1 MTAVPSA
8 CVQQIEIPSNL
19 RGTLCEYADDI
30 RDGAALQRQVDANG
44 YVLLR
49 GVLDQEQVVTARKE
63 VFARLGEV
71 GEINEPVE
79 HGIGTGTSC
88 RREVA
93 GDLNA
98 FWRDVSSGKALRAVT
113 HGPQLCTLLGR
124 FFGEAAR
131 PHDLIYLRP
140 MSVGRATR
148 LHYDFPFFA
157 GYSKRIYTAW
167 IPLGEIDQSEG
178 PLLIIE
184 DSHKFMDWIEPIR
197 SHDYQ
202 SDRENEVVQRAA
214 YEQPNSVDPVT
225 LAEQRGVRL
234 LSADFQPGDLVVFSG
249 FILHGS
255 LDNCSTIDRVRLS
268 CDVRFQP
275 AADSTADSRYFGT
288 NPAGSAGG
296 GYGAMKG
303 ALPLNEL

>member
-1 MTAVPSA
+1 MTSESVPR
-8 CVQQIEIPSNL
+8 VQQIEIPSNL
-19 RGTLCEYADDI
+19 RGTLCEYVDDI
-30 RDGAALQRQVDANG
+30 QDGAALQRQVNEHG

-49 GVLDQEQVVTARKE
+49 GVLDRDQIMAARKE

-71 GEINEPVE
+71 GEISDPVE
-79 HGIGTGTSC
+79 QGIGTGASR

-93 GDLNA
+93 EGLNA

-113 HGPQLCTLLGR
+113 HGPQLSTLLGR
-124 FFGEAAR
+124 FFGEDAK

-140 MSVGRATR
+140 MSVGRTTR

-157 GYSKRIYTAW
+157 GYSNRICTAW

-184 DSHKFMDWIEPIR
+184 DSHEFLDWIDPIR
-197 SHDYQ
+197 NHDYQ
-202 SDRENEVVQRAA
+202 GDRENEVVQRAA

-249 FILHGS
+249 FVLHGS
-255 LDNCSTIDRVRLS
+255 LDNCSTIGRVRLS

-275 AADSTADSRYFGT
+275 VTDSTADHRYFGT
-288 NPAGSAGG
+288 DPVGSAGG

-303 ALPLNEL
+303 ALPLDEI

>member
-71 GEINEPVE
+71 GEINDPVE

-124 FFGEAAR
+124 FFGAAAR
-131 PHDLIYLRP
+131 PHDLI
-140 MSVGRATR
+140 
-148 LHYDFPFFA
+148 
-157 GYSKRIYTAW
+157 
-167 IPLGEIDQSEG
+167 
-178 PLLIIE
+178 
-184 DSHKFMDWIEPIR
+184 
-197 SHDYQ
+197 
-202 SDRENEVVQRAA
+202 
-214 YEQPNSVDPVT
+214 
-225 LAEQRGVRL
+225 
-234 LSADFQPGDLVVFSG
+234 
-249 FILHGS
+249 
-255 LDNCSTIDRVRLS
+255 
-268 CDVRFQP
+268 
-275 AADSTADSRYFGT
+275 
-288 NPAGSAGG
+288 
-296 GYGAMKG
+296 
-303 ALPLNEL
+303 

>member
-1 MTAVPSA
+1 MTAKSVPR
-8 CVQQIEIPSNL
+8 VQEIEIPPNL
-19 RGTLCEYADDI
+19 RATLCEYTDDI
-30 RDGAALQRQVDANG
+30 QDSVALQRQVNENG
-44 YVLLR
+44 YALLR
-49 GVLDQEQVVTARKE
+49 GVLDREQIIAARKE
-63 VFARLGEV
+63 VFSRLGEV
-71 GEINEPVE
+71 GEISGPVE
-79 HGIGTGTSC
+79 SGIGTGISC
-88 RREVA
+88 RREIA

-98 FWRDVSSGKALRAVT
+98 FWRDVSTGEALRAVT
-113 HGPQLCTLLGR
+113 HGPQLCELLGR
-124 FFGEAAR
+124 FFGEDAR
-131 PHDLIYLRP
+131 PHDLVYLRP

-184 DSHKFMDWIEPIR
+184 NSHEFLDWIEPIR
-197 SHDYQ
+197 NHDYQ
-202 SDRENEVVQRAA
+202 SEHANEVVQRAA

-249 FILHGS
+249 FVLHGS
-255 LDNCSTIDRVRLS
+255 LDNCSTIGRVRLS

-275 AADSTADSRYFGT
+275 AADSTADQRYFGT
-288 NPAGSAGG
+288 DPVGSAGG

-303 ALPLNEL
+303 ALPLDE